1 MSKYYRE
8 FLSAERLKL
17 CYDLAPLRVLQYL
30 DAEIAFVMN
39 KIKRDDF
46 ILELGCGYGR
56 VLEAMHQKTKH
67 VVGIDLSLENLK
79 FSRSN
84 FLSKISF
91 LSAMDAFHLGIQTGI
106 FDLVFCIQ
114 NGISAIGGNPELL
127 IREAIRVTK
136 QGGTILFSSY
146 SDKFWNHRLDWF
158 QIQSDNHLL
167 GEIDYDLT
175 GNGTIVCKDGFQ
187 ATTFTEKEFKMLL
200 SSFDKQVKVYEIDE
214 SSVFCEILV

>member
-17 CYDLAPLRVLQYL
+17 CYDIAPLRVLQYL

-56 VLEAMHQKTKH
+56 VLEAMRQKTKH
-67 VVGIDLSLENLK
+67 VVGIDLSLDNLK

-84 FLSKISF
+84 FLSEISF

>member
-17 CYDLAPLRVLQYL
+17 CYDIAPLRVLQYL

-56 VLEAMHQKTKH
+56 VLKSMRQKTKH

-79 FSRSN
+79 FFRSN
-84 FLSKISF
+84 FMSEISI
-91 LSAMDAFHLGIQTGI
+91 LCVMDAFHLGIQTGI